1 MNIPS
6 SSIEW
11 TRFVH
16 LSNIR
21 TECAKLRTRLEESK
35 REVLS
40 RRSSTEQIQ
49 LTSVLDAMI
58 AVCFIAKIHRYFSFS
73 FRTNRLKFIW
83 VY

>member
-58 AVCFIAKIHRYFSFS
+58 AVCFIEKSIVISLFH
-73 FRTNRLKFIW
+73 LEQID
-83 VY
+83 